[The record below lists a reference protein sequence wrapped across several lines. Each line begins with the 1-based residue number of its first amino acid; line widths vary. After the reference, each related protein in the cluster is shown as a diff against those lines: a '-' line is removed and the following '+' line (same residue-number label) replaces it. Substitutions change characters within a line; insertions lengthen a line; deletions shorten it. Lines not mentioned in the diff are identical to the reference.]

1 MRRALAGAGI
11 AAMAAA
17 VLLAAPATAT
27 ADVIFDQADAE
38 DLAATLDEAFQAQG
52 VCYGWAIDVDN
63 VGLPE
68 SSYGSNF
75 GANTRLSDAAE
86 FDQCDTTVEFQA
98 DIRWTSESSEIE
110 DSASYRVE
118 SLPEGPTT
126 ADLDS
131 LELVSEDGLVSD
143 NVDLDVYKAVSSLPL
158 LAADAGVAEPMEASP
173 APETA
178 AQSAGGE
185 PTNSPGSDFWR
196 EAGGAVLFSL
206 VLLVGGGVFAFWAL
220 RSPAARR
227 RAEARAAGNASSD
240 PPAYVPPEW
249 SAGQRTRPPGQ
260 TRGPG
265 GPDRPGQPGRA
276 GPGRP
281 AAAGQSGGGSA
292 ASGQSGSGSAA
303 SGQPGAG
310 GSAASGQAGAGR
322 SGGGSGG
329 SGRSAR
335 SGSGAGQPGSGQP
348 AEPGAERPG
357 AGGPGSSGP
366 GESGAP
372 PSRSSGRS
380 GAGAGEPDRQP
391 PRSSNPPGGQPD
403 DSPNPD
409 TRPET

>member
-86 FDQCDTTVEFQA
+86 FDRCDTTVEFQA

-173 APETA
+173 APETV

-227 RAEARAAGNASSD
+227 RAEARAAGSSSTD

-249 SAGQRTRPPGQ
+249 SAGQPTRPPGQ
-260 TRGPG
+260 TSPRQIG
-265 GPDRPGQPGRA
+265 GQGGPGQPGRA
-276 GPGRP
+276 GP
-281 AAAGQSGGGSA
+281 AGPG
-292 ASGQSGSGSAA
+292 A
-303 SGQPGAG
+303 SGQPE
-310 GSAASGQAGAGR
+310 
-322 SGGGSGG
+322 
-329 SGRSAR
+329 
-335 SGSGAGQPGSGQP
+335 SGQP
-348 AEPGAERPG
+348 AERPG
-357 AGGPGSSGP
+357 AGGPGGSGS
-366 GESGAP
+366 GES
-372 PSRSSGRS
+372 
-380 GAGAGEPDRQP
+380 DRQP
-391 PRSSNPPGGQPD
+391 PRSSNPPGGQPA